1 MNQINKE
8 IMNKLNL
15 TQQEINQIKEI
26 IYNEIDNKGG
36 IEYINEDLV
45 SALKKLQ
52 M

>member
-1 MNQINKE
+1 
-8 IMNKLNL
+8 MNKLNL

-26 IYNEIDNKGG
+26 IYNEIDNFGG
-36 IEYINEDLV
+36 IENINEDLI